1 MQYFGKSDAIYS
13 VQETIMIDEGLV
25 IMGVG
30 MLVVFAFLTIM
41 VLSMGLMS
49 RLILTIFP
57 ERDEPIHVP
66 KKRGPAPVPSAHP
79 VVQAPVADSAEI
91 AVSVAVAYALSPWK
105 IEPVEKIPGT
115 ELAIAIAAAHSL

>member
-1 MQYFGKSDAIYS
+1 
-13 VQETIMIDEGLV
+13 MIDDGLV

-49 RLILTIFP
+49 RLILKIFP

-66 KKRGPAPVPSAHP
+66 QKKSRASLPAAQPALQDDNS
-79 VVQAPVADSAEI
+79 EI
-91 AVSVAVAYALSPWK
+91 AASIAAAYALAPWK
-105 IEPVEKIPGT
+105 IEPVKDPGT